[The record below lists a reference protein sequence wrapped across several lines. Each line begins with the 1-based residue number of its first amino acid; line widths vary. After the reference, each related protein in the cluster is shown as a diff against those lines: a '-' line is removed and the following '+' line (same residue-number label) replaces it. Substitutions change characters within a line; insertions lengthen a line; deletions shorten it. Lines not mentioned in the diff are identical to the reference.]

1 VSARDDNEGD
11 VDWPDEEERQTIT
24 RRLFTYT
31 PHALAAAIPVDRI
44 MVSHPGF
51 KEILSSCDR
60 VFQLSREFSTQQ
72 GVVVSG
78 PTGSGKTA
86 LIRYFRSSLPSSNLF
101 EVGHGALAVRLSK
114 RPTVGQLVGS
124 LLRQIRYPFPNV
136 NAHTLGVKRNVL
148 IDALKQ
154 KGTRLLFV
162 DEAHHLLLQTRMRIR
177 TEDGNHVTDC
187 LRELM
192 DEVPLG
198 LALFGGEDLA
208 DLTGVDL
215 HLASRISAR
224 HLLQSF
230 EAGSMWHG
238 FVRAFARQSKGFN
251 LDLLAEKAEAAR
263 VQKATGGNL
272 RAFKRLV
279 TEAVL
284 IAADDGVTRI
294 GIEHLRTAFDRVY
307 GKHASLGNPYAE

>member
-1 VSARDDNEGD
+1 MNERSSNEGD
-11 VDWPDEEERQTIT
+11 VDWPDEEERQTIA

-51 KEILSSCDR
+51 KEILTSCDR

-86 LIRYFRSSLPSSNLF
+86 LIRYFRNSLPKSNLF
-101 EVGHGALAVRLSK
+101 ESGYGALAVRLSK
-114 RPTVGQLVGS
+114 RPTVGQLIGG

-136 NAHTLGVKRNVL
+136 STHTLAVKRNVL

-162 DEAHHLLLQTRMRIR
+162 DEAHHLLPQTRMRVR
-177 TEDGNHVTDC
+177 AEEGSNVTDC

-198 LALFGGEDLA
+198 LALFGGEELA

-224 HLLQSF
+224 HLLHSF

-251 LDLLAEKAEAAR
+251 LDFIAEKGEATRA
-263 VQKATGGNL
+263 QKTTGGNL

-284 IAADDGVTRI
+284 IAADEGATQI
-294 GIEHLRTAFDRVY
+294 QAEHLRTAFERVY

>member
-1 VSARDDNEGD
+1 MSARGNDESD
-11 VDWPDEEERQTIT
+11 VDWPDEEERQTIA
-24 RRLFTYT
+24 RRLFTYSSY
-31 PHALAAAIPVDRI
+31 ALATAIPVDRI

-51 KEILSSCDR
+51 KDILASCDR

-101 EVGHGALAVRLSK
+101 ETGHGALAVRLSK

-136 NAHTLGVKRNVL
+136 SAHTLGVKRNVL

-177 TEDGNHVTDC
+177 TEEGNNVTDC

-198 LALFGGEDLA
+198 LALFGGEELA

-230 EAGSMWHG
+230 EAGSMWQG
-238 FVRAFARQSKGFN
+238 FIRAFVSQSKGID
-251 LDLLAEKAEAAR
+251 LSLLAEKDEAVR
-263 VQKATGGNL
+263 MQKATAGNL

-284 IAADDGVTRI
+284 IAADGGFPQI
-294 GIEHLRTAFDRVY
+294 GAEHLRTAFDRVY